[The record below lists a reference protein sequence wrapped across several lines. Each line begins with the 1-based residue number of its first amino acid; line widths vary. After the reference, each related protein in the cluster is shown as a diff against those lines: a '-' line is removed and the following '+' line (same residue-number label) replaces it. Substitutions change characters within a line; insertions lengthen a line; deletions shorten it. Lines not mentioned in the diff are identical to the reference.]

1 MRLFFWRTIMKKVL
15 TIGSG
20 IQDVFTKYDS
30 VETLDF
36 HTKEEDIAYVCM
48 RAGRKIELQDIVY
61 NCGGGATNS
70 AVSFA
75 RNGFQAEA
83 FFKIGN
89 DNTGDFILDSLQKNK
104 VTTSHVVRTDEAPTG
119 QSFIIPGPH
128 GNSAVLVYRG
138 ANITLKQAELPENA
152 IKNADQLYIT
162 SLSGPAA
169 PLLIPITQMAKKYN
183 IPVAANPGTSQL
195 RAGADFLK
203 EALCNINILILNSY
217 EAELLMTSLMVTVPP
232 LDIPQ
237 THDTELPELLKTLLG
252 SATTCFTLKQFFA
265 TVHACG
271 PEIIVVTNGSE
282 GVYASDQNSIYFHP
296 SIKINIVSS
305 TGAGDAF
312 GSSFVAQLLNNK
324 PIEDALRMG
333 IINSSSVIK
342 HLGTQN
348 GLLTKD
354 ELEKITAHLDKNL
367 LKKYLTPSPVAFDGD
382 PN

>member
-20 IQDVFTKYDS
+20 IQDIFTKYDS

-48 RAGRKIELQDIVY
+48 RAGRKIELQDIEY
-61 NCGGGATNS
+61 YCGGGATNS

-75 RNGFQAEA
+75 RNGFEVES

-89 DNTGDFILDSLQKNK
+89 DKSGDFILNSLKKNN

-138 ANITLKQAELPENA
+138 ANLTLKKEDIPEDA

-162 SLSGPAA
+162 SLSGPTA
-169 PLLIPITQMAKKYN
+169 PLFITITNIAKKYN
-183 IPVAANPGTSQL
+183 VPVAANPGTSQL
-195 RAGADFLK
+195 HAGANFLK
-203 EALCNINILILNSY
+203 EALKNINILILNSY
-217 EAELLMTSLMVTVPP
+217 EAELLMTSLSIKLP
-232 LDIPQ
+232 LLALRPVLRSLG
-237 THDTELPELLKTLLG
+237 EGGSFSEVGPELLKKPLG
-252 SATTCFTLKQFFA
+252 SASTCFTLQQFFT
-265 TVHACG
+265 TVHGCG
-271 PEIIVVTNGSE
+271 PDIIVVTNGSE
-282 GVYASDQNSIYFHP
+282 GVYASDKNSIYFHP

-348 GLLTKD
+348 GLLTHD
-354 ELEKITAHLDKNL
+354 ELEKIATHLDKKL
-367 LKKYLTPSPVAFDGD
+367 LKKYPLK
-382 PN
+382 

>member
-1 MRLFFWRTIMKKVL
+1 MKKVL

-20 IQDVFTKYDS
+20 IQDVFTKYEN
-30 VETLDF
+30 VEKLDL
-36 HTKEEDIAYVCM
+36 HTKEDDLAYVCL
-48 RAGRKIELQDIVY
+48 RAGRKIELQDIIY

-75 RNGFQAEA
+75 RNGFETQS

-89 DNTGDFILDSLQKNK
+89 DKAGDFILESLKKEN
-104 VTTSHVVRTDEAPTG
+104 VSTAHVIRTDAAPTG

-138 ANITLKQAELPENA
+138 ANLTLQQKDLPEDA

-169 PLLIPITQMAKKYN
+169 HLLISIAQIAKKYN
-183 IPVAANPGTSQL
+183 VPVAANPGTSQL

-203 EALCNINILILNSY
+203 EALGNINILILNSY
-217 EAELLMTSLMVTVPP
+217 ESELLMTSLMVKVPS
-232 LDIPQ
+232 LNIPQ
-237 THDTELPELLKTLLG
+237 TKDETLPELLQKPLG
-252 SATTCFTLKQFFA
+252 SATTSFTLKQFFN
-265 TVHACG
+265 TVHECG

-282 GVYASDQNSIYFHP
+282 GVYASDKKTIYFHP
-296 SIKINIVSS
+296 SIKINMVSS

-312 GSSFVAQLLNNK
+312 GSSFVAQLLNNRSL
-324 PIEDALRMG
+324 EDALRMG

-348 GLLTKD
+348 GLLSHD
-354 ELEKITAHLDKNL
+354 ELEKICTHLDKKL
-367 LKKYLTPSPVAFDGD
+367 LQKYPF
-382 PN
+382 

>member
-1 MRLFFWRTIMKKVL
+1 MKKVL

-36 HTKEEDIAYVCM
+36 HTKEENFAYVCM
-48 RAGRKIELQDIVY
+48 RAGRKIELQDIEY
-61 NCGGGATNS
+61 HCGGGATNS

-75 RNGFQAEA
+75 RNGFEVES

-89 DNTGDFILDSLQKNK
+89 DVAGDFILDSLKKNN
-104 VTTSHVVRTDEAPTG
+104 VSTAHVVRTNEKPTG

-138 ANITLKQAELPENA
+138 ANITLKQEELPEDA

-162 SLSGPAA
+162 SLSGPTA
-169 PLLIPITQMAKKYN
+169 PLFIAIAQMAKKHN
-183 IPVAANPGTSQL
+183 VPVAANPGTSQL

-203 EALCNINILILNSY
+203 EALHNINILILNSY
-217 EAELLMTSLMVTVPP
+217 EAELLMTSLMVK
-232 LDIPQ
+232 IPSINTPHSQ
-237 THDTELPELLKTLLG
+237 DEDMPELLKKILG
-252 SATTCFTLKQFFA
+252 SASTCFTLQQFFS

-271 PEIIVVTNGSE
+271 PDIIVVTNGSE
-282 GVYASDQNSIYFHP
+282 GVYASDKNSIYFHP

-312 GSSFVAQLLNNK
+312 GSSFVAQLLNNES
-324 PIEDALRMG
+324 IEDALRTG

-348 GLLTKD
+348 GLLTNN
-354 ELEKITAHLDKNL
+354 ELEKIVAHLDKKL
-367 LKKYLTPSPVAFDGD
+367 LKKYLL
-382 PN
+382 

>member
-1 MRLFFWRTIMKKVL
+1 MKKVL

-20 IQDVFTKYDS
+20 IQDIFTKYED

-36 HTKEEDIAYVCM
+36 HTKEENLAYVCL
-48 RAGRKIELQDIVY
+48 RAGKKIELQDILY

-75 RNGFQAEA
+75 RNGCNAEA

-89 DNTGDFILDSLQKNK
+89 DKAGDFILNSLKKDN
-104 VTTSHVVRTDEAPTG
+104 VCTAHVVRTNEAPTG

-138 ANITLKQAELPENA
+138 ANITLKKEDLPEDA
-152 IKNADQLYIT
+152 IKNANQLYIT

-169 PLLIPITQMAKKYN
+169 HLLIPITQMAKKYN
-183 IPVAANPGTSQL
+183 VPVAANPGTSQL

-203 EALCNINILILNSY
+203 EALGNINILILNSY
-217 EAELLMTSLMVTVPP
+217 EAELLMTSLKVTIPSP
-232 LDIPQ
+232 DI
-237 THDTELPELLKTLLG
+237 TESQSDILPELFKKPLG
-252 SATTCFTLKQFFA
+252 SVSTCFTLKQFFT
-265 TVHACG
+265 TVHSCG
-271 PEIIVVTNGSE
+271 PDIIVVTNGSE
-282 GVYASDQNSIYFHP
+282 GVYASDRKNIYFHP

-312 GSSFVAQLLNNK
+312 GSSFVAQLLNNAS
-324 PIEDALRMG
+324 IEDALRTG

-348 GLLTKD
+348 GLLTHD
-354 ELEKITAHLDKNL
+354 ELEKIAAHLDKKL
-367 LKKYLTPSPVAFDGD
+367 LKKYL
-382 PN
+382 

>member
-1 MRLFFWRTIMKKVL
+1 MKKVL

-36 HTKEEDIAYVCM
+36 HTKEEDLAYVCL
-48 RAGRKIELQDIVY
+48 RAGRKIELQDIEY
-61 NCGGGATNS
+61 YCGGGATNS

-75 RNGFQAEA
+75 RNGFEVQS

-89 DNTGDFILDSLQKNK
+89 DKSGDFILDSLKKEN
-104 VTTSHVVRTDEAPTG
+104 VSTIHVIRTDEKPTG

-138 ANITLKQAELPENA
+138 ANITLQQKELPENA
-152 IKNADQLYIT
+152 IKQANQLYIT
-162 SLSGPAA
+162 SLSGPTA

-183 IPVAANPGTSQL
+183 VPVAANPGTSQL
-195 RAGADFLK
+195 RAGAVYLK

-217 EAELLMTSLMVTVPP
+217 EAELLMTSLNIESP
-232 LDIPQ
+232 LLALRSFS
-237 THDTELPELLKTLLG
+237 EVGPELLQKPLG
-252 SATTCFTLKQFFA
+252 SMSACFTLQQFF
-265 TVHACG
+265 TTMHACG
-271 PEIIVVTNGSE
+271 PDIIVVTNGSE
-282 GVYASDQNSIYFHP
+282 GVYASDRNSIYFHP

-312 GSSFVAQLLNNK
+312 GSSFVAQLNHNK
-324 PIEDALRMG
+324 SIEDALRMG

-348 GLLTKD
+348 GLLAGN
-354 ELEKITAHLDKNL
+354 ELEKIAAHLDKKL
-367 LKKYLTPSPVAFDGD
+367 LQKYPLK
-382 PN
+382 